1 MYTTLLTR
9 PWAAIATTV
18 ATVATALL
26 LAGCGK
32 PADPPVV
39 QSPPVAVTLI
49 ASRAATVAVVDAYV
63 GRNAAYRSVE
73 IRARADAQT
82 NLGYTHV
89 LATESGKIGATLVP
103 KGRLVGKGEA
113 THMTTIDRLDRL
125 DQVCVNVTMADRL
138 TQISSG
144 SHAAVTDLYR
154 ALGGGWTPS

>member
-49 ASRAATVAVVDAYV
+49 ASRAATLPVVDAYV
-63 GRNAAYRSVE
+63 GRNAAYRSAE
-73 IRARADAQT
+73 IRARVDAQT
-82 NLGYTHV
+82 NLGYTRV
-89 LATESGKIGATLVP
+89 LATENGKIGATLVP
-103 KGRLVGKGEA
+103 EGRLVGKGEA
-113 THMTTIDRLDRL
+113 THLTTIDLL
-125 DQVCVNVTMADRL
+125 NQVCVNVTMADRL

-144 SHAAVTDLYR
+144 TYAAVTDLYR